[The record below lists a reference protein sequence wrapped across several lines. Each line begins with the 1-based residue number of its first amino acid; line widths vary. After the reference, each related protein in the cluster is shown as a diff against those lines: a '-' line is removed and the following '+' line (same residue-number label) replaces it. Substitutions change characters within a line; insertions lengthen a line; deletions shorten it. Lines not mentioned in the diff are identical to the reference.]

1 MPFLKKIHLQD
12 SGKVSLWKIEE
23 DVEFF
28 LDAHFWSEP
37 DRAQFSKLKGKRQ
50 LEWLAVRHLAK
61 LELGPESNIIKDE
74 FGKPFLDNAN
84 SRISFSHSYDMAAFA
99 WSNSSFLGL
108 DVQWMTEKIFRIDHK
123 FASPEEAD
131 LKNLEQLHLIWG
143 AKEAMY
149 KAYGKGGIDFLK
161 NLKIEFGSVDSNGGR
176 RRGWLEKGDERIEFL
191 LDYHFEG
198 NYLVVVALS
207 DFTRLSTD
215 GGINF
220 P

>member
-23 DVEFF
+23 EANFF
-28 LDAHFWSEP
+28 LDAHFWSDL
-37 DRAQFSKLKGKRQ
+37 DRAQFSMLKGKRQ

-61 LELGPESNIIKDE
+61 LELGSQSNIVKDE
-74 FGKPFLDNAN
+74 FGKPFLDNTDL
-84 SRISFSHSYDMAAFA
+84 RISFSHSIDIGAFA
-99 WSNSSFLGL
+99 WSNSGFLGL
-108 DVQWMTEKIFRIDHK
+108 DVQWMTEKIFRIAHK
-123 FASPEEAD
+123 FANPEEAD
-131 LKNLEQLHLIWG
+131 FGNLEQLQLIWG

-161 NLKIEFGSVDSNGGR
+161 NLKIEWGSIDRNGGR
-176 RRGWLEKGDERIEFL
+176 RRGWFEKENERVEFFLE
-191 LDYHFEG
+191 YHFEG

-215 GGINF
+215 VGINF

>member
-23 DVEFF
+23 EIEYF
-28 LDAHFWSEP
+28 LEAHFWSDL
-37 DRAQFSKLKGKRQ
+37 DRAQFSMLKGKRQ
-50 LEWLAVRHLAK
+50 LEWVAVRHLAK
-61 LELGPESNIIKDE
+61 LELGPQINIVKDD
-74 FGKPFLDNAN
+74 FGKPFLADAN
-84 SRISFSHSYDMAAFA
+84 LRISFSHSNDMGAFA
-99 WSNSSFLGL
+99 CSEWGLLGL
-108 DVQWMTEKIFRIDHK
+108 DIQWMTEKIFRIAHK

-131 LKNLEQLHLIWG
+131 LENLEQLHLIWG
-143 AKEAMY
+143 AKEAIY

-161 NLKIEFGSVDSNGGR
+161 NLKIEWGSIDRNGGR
-176 RRGWLEKGDERIEFL
+176 RKGWLKKGEERIEFL
-191 LDYHFEG
+191 LEYHFEG

-215 GGINF
+215 VGINF